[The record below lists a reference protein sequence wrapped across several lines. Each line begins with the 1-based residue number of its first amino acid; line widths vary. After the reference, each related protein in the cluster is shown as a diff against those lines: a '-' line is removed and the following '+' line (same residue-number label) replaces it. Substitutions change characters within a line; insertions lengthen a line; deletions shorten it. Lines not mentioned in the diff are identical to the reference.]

1 MQKLFFHERDFFIEQ
16 LIERF
21 HIALRFNADARQVDG
36 GEAQIASATGDFLC
50 VIEYMAHDA
59 RTAPHV
65 RHLGVIIAGFIVL
78 QVERGV
84 QKAEIREQTLGGAA
98 QRVAEQ
104 VIVRVALVVVDAL
117 LDFENLN
124 RENGCFAVAEP
135 RFRSAEQVVHGHS
148 ALRRGI
154 RAVV

>member
-36 GEAQIASATGDFLC
+36 GEAQIASAAGDFLC
-50 VIEYMAHDA
+50 VIKYIAHDA
-59 RTAPHV
+59 RTAAHV
-65 RHLGVIIAGFIVL
+65 CHLGVIIAGFIVL

-84 QKAEIREQTLGGAA
+84 QKAKIREQALGGAT

-117 LDFENLN
+117 LNFENLN
-124 RENGCFAVAEP
+124 RENGCFAVSEP

-154 RAVV
+154 RAIV